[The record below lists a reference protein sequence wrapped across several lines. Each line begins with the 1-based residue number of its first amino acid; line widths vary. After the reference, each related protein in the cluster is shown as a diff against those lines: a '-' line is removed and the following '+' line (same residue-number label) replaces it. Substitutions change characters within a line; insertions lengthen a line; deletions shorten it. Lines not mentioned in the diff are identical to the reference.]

1 MKATSELTHDNV
13 PVSTVN
19 AKKERWNMGTEERIF
34 VFKPPSFSLSMY
46 VVIIMFSSLVK
57 HTGVRLFNSASH
69 SDQAFVVFG
78 AGLSE
83 GVKNIGGALAERLVD
98 QHDGKVI
105 IVGRSE
111 DKLKALA
118 SELGDRVEYYCVDAV
133 NDPKNIDHVF
143 KNVGGPIAGVANCI
157 GSVLLKP
164 AHSTSEKEFHDT
176 MQTNTMS
183 SFNILKSAVK
193 VMMRQEHGGS
203 IAFCA
208 SAVAQHGIQNHEAIA
223 AAKGAIVSMSKS
235 AASTYAPKNIRI
247 NCVAPGLIETPMTQK
262 ICQNPAAR
270 KASESM
276 HALKRLGKPEDVA
289 SALEFFLNPR
299 HDFVTG
305 QVLGVC
311 GGLSSIRAQ

>member
-1 MKATSELTHDNV
+1 M
-13 PVSTVN
+13 
-19 AKKERWNMGTEERIF
+19 I
-34 VFKPPSFSLSMY
+34 
-46 VVIIMFSSLVK
+46 FSSIKSGGARALSSV
-57 HTGVRLFNSASH
+57 ASG
-69 SDQAFVVFG
+69 DQAFVVFG
-78 AGLSE
+78 AGLAE
-83 GVKNIGGALAERLVD
+83 GVRNIGGALAERLVA
-98 QHDGKVI
+98 HHRGRVVL
-105 IVGRSE
+105 VGRNEEKMGS
-111 DKLKALA
+111 LQA
-118 SELGDRVEYYCVDAV
+118 ELGDRVTYYCVDAV

-143 KNVGGPIAGVANCI
+143 KEIGGPIVGVANCI

-164 AHSTSEKEFHDT
+164 VHSTSEKEFHDT
-176 MQTNTMS
+176 MQINAMS

-193 VMMRQEHGGS
+193 VMMRQENGGS

-247 NCVAPGLIETPMTQK
+247 NCVAPGLIETPMTQR
-262 ICQNPAAR
+262 ITQNPAAR

-289 SALEFFLNPR
+289 SALEFFLNPSN
-299 HDFVTG
+299 DFVTG

>member
-1 MKATSELTHDNV
+1 
-13 PVSTVN
+13 
-19 AKKERWNMGTEERIF
+19 
-34 VFKPPSFSLSMY
+34 MY
-46 VVIIMFSSLVK
+46 VNFDMFSSLAK
-57 HTGVRLFNSASH
+57 FKGARLFSSASH
-69 SDQAFVVFG
+69 SDQAFVIFG

-83 GVKNIGGALAERLVD
+83 GVKNVGGALAERLVK

-105 IVGRSE
+105 LVGRNE
-111 DKLKALA
+111 GKMQALK
-118 SELGDRVEYYCVDAV
+118 SELGDRVQYYSVDAV

-143 KNVGGPIAGVANCI
+143 KDVGGPIVGVANCI

-164 AHSTSEKEFHDT
+164 VHSTTEREFHDT
-176 MQTNTMS
+176 MQTNAIS
-183 SFNILKSAVK
+183 SFNILKSSVK

-235 AASTYAPKNIRI
+235 AASTYAPKNIRV
-247 NCVAPGLIETPMTQK
+247 NCVAPGLIETPMTQR
-262 ICQNPAAR
+262 ITQNPAAR

-299 HDFVTG
+299 NDFVTG

>member
-1 MKATSELTHDNV
+1 MRDTGTKTRYKTLETMLKSTSVTSSATLLRSIHNVGNSSENV
-13 PVSTVN
+13 
-19 AKKERWNMGTEERIF
+19 
-34 VFKPPSFSLSMY
+34 
-46 VVIIMFSSLVK
+46 
-57 HTGVRLFNSASH
+57 
-69 SDQAFVVFG
+69 FVVFG
-78 AGLSE
+78 AGLTQ
-83 GVKNIGGALAERLVD
+83 GVKNIGGALAERLVEH
-98 QHDGKVI
+98 HDGKVI
-105 IVGRSE
+105 LIGRSE
-111 DKLKALA
+111 EKMQALKAK
-118 SELGDRVEYYCVDAV
+118 LGDRVDYHCVDAV

-143 KNVGGPIAGVANCI
+143 KNVGGPLVGVANCI

-164 AHSTSEKEFHDT
+164 AHSTTEKEFHDT
-176 MQTNTMS
+176 MQTNAFS

-193 VMMRQEHGGS
+193 VMMRQSSGGS

-247 NCVAPGLIETPMTQK
+247 NCVAPGLIDTPMTHR
-262 ICQNPAAR
+262 ITQNEAAR

-289 SALEFFLNPR
+289 AALEFFLNPQ

-305 QVLGVC
+305 QVLGIC